1 MRTIGEAA
9 KHSGVTVETIRYYER
24 EGIVPEAD
32 RHANGRRLYDKAAIA
47 RLRFIRRCRDL
58 GFTISDIRTLLD
70 LSGASSRSCA
80 DVKEVGG
87 RHLAQVRQRK
97 ADLESLEAALIE
109 LLRACAEDQP
119 DCPALSQL
127 FAD

>member
-9 KHSGVTVETIRYYER
+9 RHSGVTVETIRYYER

-32 RHANGRRLYDKAAIA
+32 RHANGQRLYDEAAIF

-58 GFTISDIRTLLD
+58 GFTIGDIRTLLD
-70 LSGASSRSCA
+70 LSGASSKSCA
-80 DVKEVGG
+80 DVKEIGE
-87 RHLAQVRQRK
+87 RHLTQVRARM

-109 LLRACAEDQP
+109 LLRACAEDQA
-119 DCPALSQL
+119 DCRALKQL
-127 FAD
+127 FSD

>member
-9 KHSGVTVETIRYYER
+9 KRSGVTVETIRYYER

-32 RHANGRRLYDKAAIA
+32 RHANGRRLYDEGSIS
-47 RLRFIRRCRDL
+47 RLRFVRRCRDL
-58 GFTISDIRTLLD
+58 GFQISDIRALID
-70 LSGASSRSCA
+70 LSGASDRSCA
-80 DVKEVGG
+80 DVKVIGE
-87 RHLAQVRQRK
+87 RHLAQVRERM

-109 LLRACAEDQP
+109 LLQACTAEQS
-119 DCPALSQL
+119 DCPVLKQL